1 MSHTY
6 TVISCNYDG
15 TSPNN
20 PNPLCWLHGT
30 VDGIPTFW
38 IGVYYDTIAQAN
50 SVGGVAAV
58 QAVLAPILLSAIGIP
73 LDGHTLPGPPFQRGP
88 VYSAN
93 VASAAPG
100 SSAVSVAAAL
110 VPQWTQ

>member
-6 TVISCNYDG
+6 TVISCSYDG

-30 VDGIPTFW
+30 VDGVPTAW

-50 SVGGVAAV
+50 AVGGQAAV
-58 QAVLAPILLSAIGIP
+58 QIVLAPILLSGITTP
-73 LDGHTLPGPPFQRGP
+73 LDGHTLPGPPFQQGP
-88 VYSAN
+88 TYSAN
-93 VASAAPG
+93 VSPAPAG
-100 SSAVSVAAAL
+100 SNSMSVPAAL
-110 VPQWTQ
+110 VPQWAQ